1 MEQNDSFAAVIAD
14 FNDAIATCSSD
25 YKGSDSPHS
34 GHCWSRR
41 GWNGP
46 GQFIQLAQPD
56 GFDPMTFP
64 YVFIHTVQGHHIP
77 WLPSQGDMLARDWYE
92 VEQDGVRLV

>member
-14 FNDAIATCSSD
+14 FNDAIATCSAD
-25 YKGSDSPHS
+25 YKGSGTPHS

-46 GQFIQLAQPD
+46 GQFIRLAQPD
-56 GFDPMTFP
+56 IESEMTLP
-64 YVFIHTVQGHHIP
+64 YIFINTVQGDCVP
-77 WLPSQGDMLARDWYE
+77 WLASQTDMLAQDWYII
-92 VEQDGVRLV
+92 

>member
-34 GHCWSRR
+34 GHSWSRR
-41 GWNGP
+41 RWNGP

-56 GFDPMTFP
+56 VLDIMTFP
-64 YVFIHTVQGHHIP
+64 FVFIHTVQGCYIP
-77 WLPSQGDMLARDWYE
+77 WLPSQGDMLATDWYI
-92 VEQDGVRLV
+92 V

>member
-14 FNDAIATCSSD
+14 FNDAIATCSPD
-25 YKGSDSPHS
+25 YEGVEGPRF
-34 GHCWSRR
+34 GRCWSRR

-46 GQFIQLAQPD
+46 GQFIQLAQPHKS

-64 YVFIHTVQGHHIP
+64 YVFIHTVQGHRIP
-77 WLPSQGDMLARDWYE
+77 WLPSQGDMLAQDWYI
-92 VEQDGVRLV
+92 V